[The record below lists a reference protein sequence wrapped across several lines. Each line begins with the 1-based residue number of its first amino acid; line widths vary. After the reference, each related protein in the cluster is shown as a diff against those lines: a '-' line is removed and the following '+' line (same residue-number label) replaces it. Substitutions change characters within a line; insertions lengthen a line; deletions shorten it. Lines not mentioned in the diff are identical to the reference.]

1 VNLSATAGCDL
12 LYIHRGPVSVYTEVI
27 YRHGKEPV
35 KVTIYLPDALAVE
48 VKAGLTD
55 TNISAVCQAALRAE
69 LEREKAMEKIDADG
83 YQRVKLYD
91 GKREHD
97 IAFRGRKIG
106 SSQKADAWLTPKGT
120 IAVYDHREQ
129 ELYTYDEYDAF
140 ADDEGIDGRLRAEVA
155 DALGAKYVEELDI

>member
-1 VNLSATAGCDL
+1 M
-12 LYIHRGPVSVYTEVI
+12 
-27 YRHGKEPV
+27 
-35 KVTIYLPDALAVE
+35 KVTIYLPDALAAD

-91 GKREHD
+91 GKRELD
-97 IAFRGRKIG
+97 IAFQGRKIG
-106 SSQKADAWLTPKGT
+106 SSQKADAWLTPKGA

-140 ADDEGIDGRLRAEVA
+140 ADDEGVDERLRAEVA
-155 DALGAKYVEELDI
+155 DALGQRYVEELDI